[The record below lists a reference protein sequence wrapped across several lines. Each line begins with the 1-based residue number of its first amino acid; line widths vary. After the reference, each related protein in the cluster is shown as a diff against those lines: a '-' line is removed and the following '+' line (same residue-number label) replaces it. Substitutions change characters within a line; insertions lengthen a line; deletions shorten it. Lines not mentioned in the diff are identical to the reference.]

1 MAAGRSRFHVGRMD
15 GDESIGA
22 GQTGAAD
29 DDAAWGPVLFEAR
42 MRPNASLS
50 AKARS
55 VVILL
60 LTGASVAIGTLFWVL
75 GAWPVPGFC
84 GLEVLLACVLLYRNA
99 RDLRRAECIE
109 LREQSLRLTRIDA
122 RGRCRER
129 RLSPYWLRV
138 DLHDSPGSIVRV
150 RLRGHGV
157 QEEIGLFLDEVARRI
172 LAQDLRVALHSCRNP
187 RYDNFLD

>member
-1 MAAGRSRFHVGRMD
+1 MARR
-15 GDESIGA
+15 ESVEAKPGSA
-22 GQTGAAD
+22 SDQEAE
-29 DDAAWGPVLFEAR
+29 WGPLVFEAR

-50 AKARS
+50 ARARS
-55 VVILL
+55 IVILL

-109 LREQSLRLTRIDA
+109 LRQQSLRLTRTDA
-122 RGRCRER
+122 RGRRHER

-138 DLHDSPGSIVRV
+138 ELHDRPGSIVRV
-150 RLRGHGV
+150 RLQGHGV
-157 QEEIGLFLDEVARRI
+157 QEEIGLFLDEVARRL

-187 RYDNFLD
+187 RYDNFPN